1 MSQVTRRFTNPLV
14 TRPASALNSF
24 EEIVRELNLL
34 PEEYANSAKLRAWVL
49 RYKDEK
55 YVPSD
60 LLKALGLEC
69 AER

>member
-1 MSQVTRRFTNPLV
+1 MTQVNRRFTNPLA
-14 TRPASALNSF
+14 TSPSSPPNSF
-24 EEIVRELNLL
+24 EEMVRELNLL

-60 LLKALGLEC
+60 LLKAFGFEC
-69 AER
+69 ADR